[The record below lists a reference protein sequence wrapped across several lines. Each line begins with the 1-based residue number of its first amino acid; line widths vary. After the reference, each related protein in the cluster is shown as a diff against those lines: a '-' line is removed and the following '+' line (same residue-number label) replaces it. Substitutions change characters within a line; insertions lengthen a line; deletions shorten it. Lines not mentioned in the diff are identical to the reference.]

1 MLTLLIQSLKTKG
14 GEDTLSRKNPKSIEY
29 KEIWYIFEI
38 ALITHTIWF
47 IYVYISVIRDQETTL
62 YFKLSSES

>member
-1 MLTLLIQSLKTKG
+1 MLQSLKIKG
-14 GEDTLSRKNPKSIEY
+14 GEDTLFRKNPKSIEC

-62 YFKLSSES
+62 YFKLSSKS

>member
-1 MLTLLIQSLKTKG
+1 MLQSLKIKG
-14 GEDTLSRKNPKSIEY
+14 GEDTLFRKNPESIEC

-62 YFKLSSES
+62 YFKLSSKS